1 MTATRISPLCEKRL
15 GIVLLCL
22 VLLSGIFLRIYP
34 SAGTKYPGVDE
45 MYYRRGVMFLVQ
57 NGFASYPDLVRNYA
71 KVQPTLAVAVIPP
84 TRVTLI
90 AVGFFWHEMFHSAPI
105 IALRAVACSASVLT
119 LLIGALFLYRAAAL
133 SVAIA
138 VSALLS
144 CAPMQI
150 QLAQRA
156 YVDGVFAFTAIL
168 TLWLL
173 WENLQQPSS
182 PKWLVPYGASIA
194 LMVVTKENAAFVFAG
209 ILSIL
214 ACNRWLKIG
223 EVNVNLV
230 IPTFAGALAGAATLV
245 IVSGGPRTLIQ
256 VFQANIS
263 KTYETLYVIQTG
275 DGPWFRYILDLIAMS
290 PLAALLALAALG
302 RLSFQDPIAR
312 YFALFLAV
320 TYLLMSNLH
329 YGISLRYTAM
339 WDLPLRCLAFSQIV
353 VMAARVPPRFRT
365 VVISTAVAVVCA
377 VDLSHYCLFFVQ
389 NGTYDPTAKEI
400 LQQLNIVK

>member
-1 MTATRISPLCEKRL
+1 MIPAAISQLSEKRL
-15 GIVLLCL
+15 GIALLCL
-22 VLLSGIFLRIYP
+22 ILLVGAFLRVYP

-45 MYYRRGVMFLVQ
+45 MYYRHGLMFLVH
-57 NGFASYPDLVRNYA
+57 NGFTSYPSLVRNYA
-71 KVQPTLAVAVIPP
+71 KVQPTLPVAVIPP

-90 AVGFFWHEMFHSAPI
+90 AAAFLWHQIFNTVPLIS
-105 IALRAVACSASVLT
+105 LRAVACSAAVLT
-119 LLIGALFLYRAAAL
+119 LLISALFLYRAAGLPA
-133 SVAIA
+133 AIA

-156 YVDGVFAFTAIL
+156 YVDGVFAFTAVL
-168 TLWLL
+168 TIWLL
-173 WENLQQPSS
+173 WENMRGPSS
-182 PKWLVPYGASIA
+182 LKWLVPYGASIA
-194 LMVVTKENAAFVFAG
+194 LMVITKENAAFVFVG

-223 EVNVNLV
+223 QVGLPL
-230 IPTFAGALAGAATLV
+230 IMTTFVGALAGATILV
-245 IVSGGPRTLIQ
+245 IASGGPTTLIQ

-263 KTYETLYVIQTG
+263 KTYATGYVIQTG

-290 PLAALLALAALG
+290 PLVTLLALAALG
-302 RLSFQDPIAR
+302 RLSFQEAVNR

-339 WDLPLRCLAFSQIV
+339 WDLPLRWLAFTQIV
-353 VMAARVPPRFRT
+353 LMAASVPSRYRT
-365 VVISTAVAVVCA
+365 IFIPVAVAVVCA

-389 NGTYDPTAKEI
+389 NGTYDPSATEI
-400 LQQLNIVK
+400 LRQLNIVK

>member
-1 MTATRISPLCEKRL
+1 MAPTAISQLSEKRL
-15 GIVLLCL
+15 GIALLCL
-22 VLLSGIFLRIYP
+22 VLLLGAFLRIYP

-45 MYYRRGVMFLVQ
+45 MYYRHGVMFLVH
-57 NGFASYPDLVRNYA
+57 NGFTSYPSLVRNYA
-71 KVQPTLAVAVIPP
+71 KVQPTLPVAVIPP

-90 AVGFFWHEMFHSAPI
+90 ATAFLWHQIFNTVPLIS
-105 IALRAVACSASVLT
+105 LRAVACSAAVLT
-119 LLIGALFLYRAAAL
+119 LLISALFLYRAAGLPA
-133 SVAIA
+133 AIG

-173 WENLQQPSS
+173 WENMRGPSS
-182 PKWLVPYGASIA
+182 LKWLVPYGASIA
-194 LMVVTKENAAFVFAG
+194 LMVVTKENAAFVFVG

-223 EVNVNLV
+223 EVGLNLV
-230 IPTFAGALAGAATLV
+230 IATFAGALAGAATLV
-245 IVSGGPRTLIQ
+245 IASGGPATLIQ

-263 KTYETLYVIQTG
+263 KTYVTPYVIQTG

-290 PLAALLALAALG
+290 PLVTLLALAALG
-302 RLSFQDPIAR
+302 RLSFQAINR

-339 WDLPLRCLAFSQIV
+339 WDLPLRCLAFTQIV
-353 VMAARVPPRFRT
+353 LMAASVPPRYRAIF
-365 VVISTAVAVVCA
+365 VPVAVAVVCA
-377 VDLSHYCLFFVQ
+377 VDLSQYCLFFVQ
-389 NGTYDPTAKEI
+389 NGTYDPTATEI
-400 LQQLNIVK
+400 LHQLNIVK

>member
-1 MTATRISPLCEKRL
+1 MAPTAISQLSEKRL
-15 GIVLLCL
+15 GIALLCL
-22 VLLSGIFLRIYP
+22 VLLLGAFLRIYP

-45 MYYRRGVMFLVQ
+45 MYYRHGVMFLVH
-57 NGFASYPDLVRNYA
+57 NGFTSYPSLVRNYA
-71 KVQPTLAVAVIPP
+71 KVQPTLPVAVIPP

-90 AVGFFWHEMFHSAPI
+90 ATAFLWHQIFNTVPLIS
-105 IALRAVACSASVLT
+105 LRAVACSAAVLT
-119 LLIGALFLYRAAAL
+119 LLISALFLYRAAGLPA
-133 SVAIA
+133 AIG

-144 CAPMQI
+144 CDPMQI

-173 WENLQQPSS
+173 WENMRGPSS
-182 PKWLVPYGASIA
+182 LKWLVPYGASVA
-194 LMVVTKENAAFVFAG
+194 LMVVTKENAAFVFVG

-223 EVNVNLV
+223 EVGLNLV
-230 IPTFAGALAGAATLV
+230 IATFAGALAGAATLV
-245 IVSGGPRTLIQ
+245 IASGGPATLIQ

-263 KTYETLYVIQTG
+263 KTYVTPYVIQTG

-290 PLAALLALAALG
+290 PLVTLLALAALG
-302 RLSFQDPIAR
+302 RLSFQAINR

-339 WDLPLRCLAFSQIV
+339 WDLPLRCLAFTQIV
-353 VMAARVPPRFRT
+353 LMAASVPPRYRAIF
-365 VVISTAVAVVCA
+365 VPVAVAVVCA
-377 VDLSHYCLFFVQ
+377 VDLSQYCLFFVQ
-389 NGTYDPTAKEI
+389 NGTYDPTATEI
-400 LQQLNIVK
+400 LHQLNIVK